1 MLNLFHDHNIYT
13 DDTTSNHTTET
24 LSRDVVFLS
33 NATCQCHLTTCAKLI
48 TNGLKGVVCVDH
60 IKVRCNYLNSSY
72 SLIQININ
80 VRILS
85 LQACIVG

>member
-1 MLNLFHDHNIYT
+1 MLMKFSWLLLATYIAIA
-13 DDTTSNHTTET
+13 S
-24 LSRDVVFLS
+24 SIFLYIVKYE
-33 NATCQCHLTTCAKLI
+33 LTALLI

-80 VRILS
+80 VLILS